1 MSNLITEAAHKV
13 ASFIDK
19 KTYTKSDSGCDY
31 NDEDLNVG
39 KITAT
44 GLNIDAVN
52 RRNDITITD
61 YILNDEGEVMST
73 EMISLRQLK
82 AELDALRKELQ
93 GNE

>member
-19 KTYTKSDSGCDY
+19 KTYTKSDSGCEY

-44 GLNIDAVN
+44 GLNIDCK
-52 RRNDITITD
+52 
-61 YILNDEGEVMST
+61 
-73 EMISLRQLK
+73 QK
-82 AELDALRKELQ
+82 K
-93 GNE
+93 

>member
-19 KTYTKSDSGCDY
+19 KTYTKSDNGCEY

>member
-1 MSNLITEAAHKV
+1 MSNLITEAAYKV

-19 KTYTKSDSGCDY
+19 KTYTKSDNGCEY

>member
-1 MSNLITEAAHKV
+1 
-13 ASFIDK
+13 
-19 KTYTKSDSGCDY
+19 
-31 NDEDLNVG
+31 
-39 KITAT
+39 
-44 GLNIDAVN
+44 LNIDAVN

>member
-1 MSNLITEAAHKV
+1 MGNLITEAANKV
-13 ASFIDK
+13 ASFIGK

-31 NDEDLNVG
+31 GNDDLNVG

-52 RRNDITITD
+52 RRNDVTITD
-61 YILNDEGEVMST
+61 YVLNDEGEVTST
-73 EMISLRQLK
+73 ETISLRQLK
-82 AELDALRKELQ
+82 AELDALRKEMK

>member
-19 KTYTKSDSGCDY
+19 KTYTKSDSGCEY

-39 KITAT
+39 KIT
-44 GLNIDAVN
+44 VN